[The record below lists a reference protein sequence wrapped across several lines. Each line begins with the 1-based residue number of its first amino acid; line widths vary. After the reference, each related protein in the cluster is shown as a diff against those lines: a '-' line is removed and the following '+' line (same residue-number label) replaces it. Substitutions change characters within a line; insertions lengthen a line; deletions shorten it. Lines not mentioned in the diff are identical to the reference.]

1 MKIGIAGTGRMGTA
15 IGMRLVGL
23 GHDLTVWNRS
33 EDKTIPLADIGAR
46 VAASPAALADAC
58 DIVITILTNAAAIDA
73 VYGGGAGLL
82 AVNGDSKLYIE
93 MSTVRPA
100 TEQSLADK
108 VRGAGAAFIDCPVGG
123 SIKAAAAGTLLG
135 LAGGSAPDVAR
146 ARPLLEQLCRRVE
159 HIGPIGAGATIKL
172 AMNLTTQVYWQ
183 SFGEALSLCEPLGL
197 SVERLMDLFAESS
210 GAPKVFALR
219 RAHMT
224 TALNGDEVQPVNFD
238 IDSVRKDV
246 QTMLEEGEAL
256 GCRLPVASRAL
267 ECFDEISRAGY
278 GANDCAMLPALWVQR
293 SRSGK

>member
-1 MKIGIAGTGRMGTA
+1 M
-15 IGMRLVGL
+15 
-23 GHDLTVWNRS
+23 
-33 EDKTIPLADIGAR
+33 
-46 VAASPAALADAC
+46 
-58 DIVITILTNAAAIDA
+58 
-73 VYGGGAGLL
+73 
-82 AVNGDSKLYIE
+82 
-93 MSTVRPA
+93 
-100 TEQSLADK
+100 
-108 VRGAGAAFIDCPVGG
+108 
-123 SIKAAAAGTLLG
+123 
-135 LAGGSAPDVAR
+135 AR

-246 QTMLEEGEAL
+246 QTMLEEGA
-256 GCRLPVASRAL
+256 GARLPPAGRVPCTRMFRRNFARRIWRERLRDAARAV
-267 ECFDEISRAGY
+267 
-278 GANDCAMLPALWVQR
+278 GAA
-293 SRSGK
+293 